1 MYILSPVVIN
11 QKGSHQIL
19 LAKIKRDGFLRV
31 KINGEIFLLDKD
43 ITLDK
48 NKKWT
53 IEIVIDRLSL
63 AKDSLSRISEA
74 IEIALNYSGG
84 FVSIEPFDG
93 QTKMFFYST

>member
-43 ITLDK
+43 IRLDK
-48 NKKWT
+48 NKK
-53 IEIVIDRLSL
+53 
-63 AKDSLSRISEA
+63 
-74 IEIALNYSGG
+74 
-84 FVSIEPFDG
+84 
-93 QTKMFFYST
+93 